1 MCDWCSAMSAYHK
14 ASKIVKPKLKLLQ
27 VKAAELKVAEDQLAS
42 AQAELKAVIEK
53 KAQLDALYAE
63 KQEIKDRMQ
72 AEANK
77 LKRKM
82 D

>member
-1 MCDWCSAMSAYHK
+1 MSAYHK